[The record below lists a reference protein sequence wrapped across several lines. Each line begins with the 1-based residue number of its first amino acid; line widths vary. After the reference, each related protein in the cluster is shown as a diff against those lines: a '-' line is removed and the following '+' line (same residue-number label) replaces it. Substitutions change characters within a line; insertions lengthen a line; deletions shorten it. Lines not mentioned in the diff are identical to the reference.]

1 MNRAQIVATG
11 IGLVS
16 PLACDA
22 QKHFERLLAGD
33 SAVEALSDESYGNF
47 PPLVQARIHEFD
59 RRQMVPDRMLRK
71 LLSPSPAYALAAATG
86 ALNDSGVPAA
96 ELSTCGLYVGS
107 VCLDVDPEKFLPAL
121 QQSINK
127 DGAVDLTC
135 FAQRGIKLIDPLFL
149 VKSLP
154 NAGLCAIAIQHQVLG
169 PNANVSNGSISGMEA
184 VIAATQAIRRG
195 DAEIALAGGYDSLLQ
210 MDYIA
215 DHLIAGRLALR
226 KQPAATS
233 CRPFDRRRDGYA
245 LSEGAAFLMLETL
258 DHARKRGARIYG
270 EILAAGQATSPQTLL
285 NPASNGGA
293 ALCAAARQAL
303 ASSGLKENDV
313 NVVLGDG
320 LAIPSDECREMEVY
334 INLLEGSGVPFT
346 AFTGS
351 FGFVGAA
358 SGPFSLAHALLAL
371 HGGVV
376 PPLTNCDDPVPG
388 CPLPLLK
395 NARMTDP
402 RHALVWTS
410 DRGIK
415 NAAIVA
421 ASC

>member
-1 MNRAQIVATG
+1 MNAPRVVATG

-16 PLACDA
+16 PLACEA
-22 QKHFERLLAGD
+22 QKHFARLLAGE
-33 SAVEALSDESYGNF
+33 SSVEALCDESYRNF
-47 PPLVQARIHEFD
+47 PPLVQARIHEFN

-86 ALNDSGVPAA
+86 ALNDSGIPAA
-96 ELSTCGLYVGS
+96 ELAACGLYVGS
-107 VCLDVDPEKFLPAL
+107 VCLDVDPETFIPAL

-154 NAGLCAIAIQHQVLG
+154 NAGLCAIAIQHQILG
-169 PNANVSNGSISGMEA
+169 PNANVTNGAISGMEA
-184 VIAATQAIRRG
+184 VIAAAQAIRRG

-210 MDYIA
+210 MDCIA
-215 DHLIAGRLALR
+215 DHLLAGRLALR
-226 KQPAATS
+226 KESAATS

-258 DHARKRGARIYG
+258 DHARRRGARIYG
-270 EILAAGQATSPQTLL
+270 EILAAGQATSALDLL
-285 NPASNGGA
+285 DPSGNGGA
-293 ALCAAARQAL
+293 ALSAAARQAL
-303 ASSGLKENDV
+303 ASSGIKGSDV

-320 LAIPSDECREMEVY
+320 LAIPADECREMKAY
-334 INLLEGSGVPFT
+334 SSLLEGSRAPFT

-371 HGGVV
+371 HGGVI
-376 PPLTNCDDPVPG
+376 PPLTNCEDPVPG

-395 NARMTDP
+395 SAHRAEL
-402 RHALVWTS
+402 RHALIWTS

-415 NAAIVA
+415 NAAVVA